1 MVYSVVYT
9 IYHNSPVV
17 WCLYTTSGLWFVVI
31 MVNKKR
37 HLDWNEIT
45 IDKKNNWYFAHM
57 HKLKLFELEHDFIHT
72 NETGCMLKYTAQ
84 K

>member
-1 MVYSVVYT
+1 MGFFVYT
-9 IYHNSPVV
+9 LYHNSPVV

-45 IDKKNNWYFAHM
+45 IDKKNNW
-57 HKLKLFELEHDFIHT
+57 
-72 NETGCMLKYTAQ
+72 
-84 K
+84 